1 MAKVKIQGHASGTG
15 ILTVTA
21 PNTSTDRT
29 ITLPDADVTLG
40 AATPSISDG
49 GNATAI
55 TIDSSESVG
64 IDNSTG
70 FGTYSGTGVKYSKG
84 DGTFFIGR
92 DGGGALTVNRETD
105 QGDMIALNVAGSSK
119 VKIGTVSDGLYF
131 GTGTGG
137 NTKAMIINSDGII
150 TKPLQPAFQAQ
161 MSNTQTDLAVST
173 WIQFPFNVE
182 IFDQNADFNTSTY
195 YFTAPVTGRYQL
207 QIQVRY
213 EDIANDSV
221 YHFTAIETSNRAYYA
236 IVDPGAWDA
245 MMDYYT
251 QNIVVLADMD
261 ANDTAKV
268 ETYQGGGSTSRDIMG
283 NSETVFSGFLVA

>member
-92 DGGGALTVNRETD
+92 DGGGALLINRETD

-119 VKIGTVSDGLYF
+119 VKIGTVSDGLF
-131 GTGTGG
+131 LGTGTGG
-137 NTKAMIINSDGII
+137 NTKRLTITSDG
-150 TKPLQPAFQAQ
+150 LG
-161 MSNTQTDLAVST
+161 VS
-173 WIQFPFNVE
+173 Q
-182 IFDQNADFNTSTY
+182 
-195 YFTAPVTGRYQL
+195 FTANAWCAFNATGTPAIRDSYNVSSIGDNGTGWFYVNIDVNL
-207 QIQVRY
+207 
-213 EDIANDSV
+213 ANANSACV
-221 YHFTAIETSNRAYYA
+221 GSGSN
-236 IVDPGAWDA
+236 
-245 MMDYYT
+245 
-251 QNIVVLADMD
+251 
-261 ANDTAKV
+261 ANNTYRILIDTAV
-268 ETYQGGGSTSRDIMG
+268 QVTTAVYVMCSGHSTSSSVAATDPEFVNVI
-283 NSETVFSGFLVA
+283 VFGD